1 MQRSMRRTLF
11 KIVVLWLC
19 LFPANII
26 RSQTSQTGLGISNL
40 LNDAIWYAD
49 TFFAPATDAAIYQA
63 SSGWVAT
70 PQQKKLWDVN
80 ISVHTN
86 VFFVPKANR
95 NFIIKNSDF
104 SFFTIE
110 NQIAATVPTG
120 LGNDDQVSLV
130 GYIDDGVSQNEVRL
144 KTPEGINM
152 ETVIYPYLQ
161 ASLGIGHGL
170 EVVAKYSTKVKLKKG
185 YYQVYGAGIK
195 YNLSQY
201 LNAMEAKNI
210 YLSTFIGYSKEE
222 ISFDFLNVKTEQ
234 YGGLGINEITGLVD
248 TWQMQV
254 NTSKKWNHFEAMAGI
269 ITNASNIKYEVGGE
283 TTVAPIQSYLNAR
296 LSEIY
301 KKKINSV
308 GEVSGR
314 YQFNHFY
321 AQASFSFGKF
331 ASTNIS
337 VQYEL

>member
-1 MQRSMRRTLF
+1 MHRHLF

-19 LFPANII
+19 LLPASTI
-26 RSQTSQTGLGISNL
+26 RSQTFQTGLDINNL
-40 LNDAIWYAD
+40 LNDAIWYTDA
-49 TFFAPATDAAIYQA
+49 FFTPATDAAIYQA

-80 ISVHTN
+80 VSVHTN

-95 NFIIKNSDF
+95 KFTIRNSDF

-110 NQIAATVPTG
+110 NQASATVPTG

-130 GYIDDGVSQNEVRL
+130 GYIDDGVNQNEVRL

-152 ETVIYPYLQ
+152 ETVVYPYLQ
-161 ASLGIGHGL
+161 ASMGIGRGL
-170 EVVAKYSTKVKLKKG
+170 EVVAKYSSNVKLKKG
-185 YYQVYGAGIK
+185 DYQVYGAGVK

-201 LNAMEAKNI
+201 LKAMQAKNV
-210 YLSTFIGYSKEE
+210 YLSTFLGYSKEE
-222 ISFDFLNVKTEQ
+222 ITFDFLNASTEQ
-234 YGGLGINEITGLVD
+234 YGSLGINKITGLID

-254 NTSKKWNHFEAMAGI
+254 NASKKWNHFEAMAGV
-269 ITNASNIKYEVGGE
+269 ITNASNIKYEVAGE
-283 TTVAPIQSYLNAR
+283 TTFAPIQSYLNVR

-301 KKKINSV
+301 KKKINSI
-308 GEVSGR
+308 GELSGR
-314 YQFNHFY
+314 YQFNHFFT
-321 AQASFSFGKF
+321 QANFSFGKF
-331 ASTNIS
+331 ANVNIS